1 MHYPSAT
8 RDVGLSDRRYQRN
21 IMDKQIF
28 LHCLYH
34 SRGFLFK
41 AGILA
46 LGSSQ
51 AASGGHVAKATAR

>member
-1 MHYPSAT
+1 
-8 RDVGLSDRRYQRN
+8 
-21 IMDKQIF
+21 MDKQIF